1 MLIVGQ
7 LTLQDLQH
15 TPKYA
20 DSLVSSHKAPPK
32 FGEELEHC
40 VHDKPGQARE
50 FDLTIMDDFQNYH
63 WGKEL

>member
-15 TPKYA
+15 TLKYA
-20 DSLVSSHKAPPK
+20 ASLVSSRKAPPK
-32 FGEELEHC
+32 FGEEHS
-40 VHDKPGQARE
+40 VHDKPKQAHE
-50 FDLTIMDDFQNYH
+50 FDLPIMGDFQNYH

>member
-1 MLIVGQ
+1 MER
-7 LTLQDLQH
+7 H
-15 TPKYA
+15 TW
-20 DSLVSSHKAPPK
+20 VSSRKAPPK

-50 FDLTIMDDFQNYH
+50 YDLTIMDDFQNYH